1 MVDEYIVIPH
11 TLSMRMIFDQAGEAR
26 IAKALVF
33 ATAVHAAVAQKRKYT
48 GEDYIV
54 HPIEVSEKVR
64 NIPGCTV
71 EMVIAA
77 LLHDTIEDTRQF
89 VDQNGDV
96 VKKPTEFI
104 KKGGKVTLIE
114 GITVKLIKSIFDARV
129 AEMTDGLT
137 EASMPWD
144 GNRIQ
149 RKAIDRRHLAEQ
161 DGETQTVKLC
171 DIDHNIHNIAEFDPG
186 FAQKYLAEKW
196 ADVAVMTKA
205 DPTLRAEVTA
215 FIQAFLNR
223 NRN

>member
-1 MVDEYIVIPH
+1 
-11 TLSMRMIFDQAGEAR
+11 MRMIFDQAGEAR

-48 GEDYIV
+48 NEDYIV
-54 HPIEVSEKVR
+54 HPIEVSEMVR

-77 LLHDTIEDTRQF
+77 LLHDTIEDTRKF

-96 VKKPTEFI
+96 IKDVTKFI
-104 KKGGKVTLIE
+104 KNGGTVVLVE
-114 GITVKLIKSIFDARV
+114 GITLKLIKAEFGPRV
-129 AEMTDGLT
+129 AVITDGMT

-171 DIDHNIHNIAEFDPG
+171 DIKHNIHNIAEFDPG
-186 FAQKYLAEKW
+186 FAQKYLSEKW

-205 DPTLRAEVTA
+205 DPTMRAEVTA

-223 NRN
+223 NRD